1 MVRKGIYN
9 MTGEGTEAEAGI
21 GQLITLAVRKQRA
34 QVDGNM
40 QVLILRLCFSQLGP
54 MFKF

>member
-21 GQLITLAVRKQRA
+21 GQLITLAVREQRA
-34 QVDGNM
+34 QVNGNM
-40 QVLILRLCFSQLGP
+40 EVLILRLCFSQLGP